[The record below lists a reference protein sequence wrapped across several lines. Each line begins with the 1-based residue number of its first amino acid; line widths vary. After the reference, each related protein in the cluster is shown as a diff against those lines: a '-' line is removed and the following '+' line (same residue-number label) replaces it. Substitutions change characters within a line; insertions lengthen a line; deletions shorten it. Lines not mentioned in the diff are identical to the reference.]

1 MGGLLQEQER
11 SERGANVG
19 AEARGHST
27 RMKDMGMQCDH
38 NHREV
43 RMSVTKHT

>member
-1 MGGLLQEQER
+1 MGGLLQEQAR
-11 SERGANVG
+11 GERGADIG
-19 AEARGHST
+19 AEVKGHST
-27 RMKDMGMQCDH
+27 GMKDMGTWCDH